1 MSLISRHNP
10 AANNMTREK
19 LSQYRESILKIAR
32 SHGGLAVWVVGSVA
46 RNEATEKSDLDLVV
60 RFEAGRSLLDHGSL
74 IMDLRDLLGID
85 VDVISEAGI
94 RLRWRDHLLKE
105 AVAL

>member
-1 MSLISRHNP
+1 MSLSSRHEPTRNT
-10 AANNMTREK
+10 MTREK
-19 LSQYRESILKIAR
+19 LRLYRVAILKVAR
-32 SHGGLAVWVVGSVA
+32 SHGGQAVWVVGSVA
-46 RNEATEKSDLDLVV
+46 RNEATEESDLDLVA
-60 RFEAGRSLLDHGSL
+60 RFEPGRSLLDHGSL

-94 RLRWRDHLLKE
+94 RPRWRDHLMKE